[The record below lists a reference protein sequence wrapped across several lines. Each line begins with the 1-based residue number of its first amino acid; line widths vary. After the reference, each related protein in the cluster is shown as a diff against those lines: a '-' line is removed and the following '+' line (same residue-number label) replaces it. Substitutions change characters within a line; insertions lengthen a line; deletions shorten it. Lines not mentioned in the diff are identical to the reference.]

1 MNLKGNR
8 HMWLMLLCC
17 LIPIAALGAI
27 FLFNVQVSSVLF
39 VGIILLCPLL
49 HFFMMKGMMGGHGHG
64 EKASSEISPTLT
76 KDS

>member
-27 FLFNVQVSSVLF
+27 FLFNVQVSSVVY
-39 VGIILLCPLL
+39 VGIILLCPVL

-64 EKASSEISPTLT
+64 EKTSSDVAPTLT
-76 KDS
+76 RDN